1 MENQNSFSGMTVNER
16 IYVSGLMD
24 DFDYCLNQ
32 KDKEGI
38 KFLLKK
44 IKLNENSILDII
56 ASLKIEI

>member
-1 MENQNSFSGMTVNER
+1 MENENSFSGMTVNER